1 MMTQINFSVKGLI
14 IKNHEFLAL
23 HKVSAHCEYFDLP
36 GGKMKVNESAEE
48 ALCREVLEETSL
60 VIKPVRL
67 LHHWDFIN
75 DDYLIMGVIY
85 LCEVIK
91 GDITLSSE
99 HDYYKWLPLSE
110 ESVPLLMPSL
120 AQPIANLNLRAI

>member
-1 MMTQINFSVKGLI
+1 MTQINFSVKGLI
-14 IKNHEFLAL
+14 IKDHEFLAL
-23 HKVSAHCEYFDLP
+23 HKVSASCEYFDLP
-36 GGKMKVNESAEE
+36 GGKMKINESAEE

-85 LCEVIK
+85 LCEVIE
-91 GDITLSSE
+91 GDITLSCE
-99 HDYYKWLPLSE
+99 HDYYEWLPLSE

>member
-1 MMTQINFSVKGLI
+1 MVTQINFSVKGLI

-67 LHHWDFIN
+67 LHHWDFIH

>member
-1 MMTQINFSVKGLI
+1 MTQINFSVKGLI

-23 HKVSAHCEYFDLP
+23 HKVSARCEYFDLP

-60 VIKPVRL
+60 VIKPIRL

-75 DDYLIMGVIY
+75 EDYLIMGVIY
-85 LCEVIK
+85 LCEVIE
-91 GDITLSSE
+91 GDITLSCE
-99 HDYYKWLPLSE
+99 HDYYEWLPLSE

-120 AQPIANLNLRAI
+120 AQPIVNLNLRAI